1 MKRKKTAVVVIIV
14 VLSVITILISMW
26 IVNENK
32 HSKKD
37 QEIDGDFIKKVIK
50 SGKLDRLT
58 PIGIDRFMA
67 DVPQIKMPISTAN
80 YLQTLNNFNTVF
92 PIDSITRLDDN
103 RVAVVYLLK
112 SEKNSLFAV
121 LLFEKTILDSS
132 EKSSIYPKLYSY
144 LFYAGYFFFYSEQLS
159 SLIKETFKVVCSFSE
174 LEKEYAGISDIVSK
188 FFDGKTKL
196 PIWTTRI
203 LTDEGGKLIVFGFD
217 GSILENGDD
226 MRMENSRVI
235 EIMDVGSDSFNS
247 DWSVTE
253 K

>member
-132 EKSSIYPKLYSY
+132 EKSSIDPKM
-144 LFYAGYFFFYSEQLS
+144 YFILLDEIQYVNGFEDVLNSMLHIKNADTYVTGSNSKFLS
-159 SLIKETFKVVCSFSE
+159 SDIITEFK
-174 LEKEYAGISDIVSK
+174 G
-188 FFDGKTKL
+188 
-196 PIWTTRI
+196 R
-203 LTDEGGKLIVFGFD
+203 
-217 GSILENGDD
+217 GDK
-226 MRMENSRVI
+226 VL
-235 EIMDVGSDSFNS
+235 
-247 DWSVTE
+247 
-253 K
+253 KAK